1 MYGLPTPELHA
12 LAKWRF
18 SMNKTLHRSV
28 VNERVYRLHKSRD
41 TTSWKWHWFSQ
52 LGRRSSFKMLRFTSS
67 NTCFRRYPSTHIE
80 RHLYLLNFVMCVR
93 DKSCAER
100 NRSLVMFCM
109 CLLISWCI
117 CSYILNT
124 PNWLNIKVSLWKIS
138 VSSIIFKKI
147 DNKSQW

>member
-1 MYGLPTPELHA
+1 MDYPPQNFTLLPSEDSPWIKHFTDLWSTNA
-12 LAKWRF
+12 F
-18 SMNKTLHRSV
+18 TVFN
-28 VNERVYRLHKSRD
+28 KSRD

-80 RHLYLLNFVMCVR
+80 QHLYLLNFVMCVR
-93 DKSCAER
+93 DKSYAER

-109 CLLISWCI
+109 CLIISWCI

-147 DNKSQW
+147 DNKIQW